1 MTNEELV
8 KFILDRIDEGGWN
21 INFNTTT
28 SIYGTV
34 LIYNQK
40 GKVICI
46 ERVAEKK
53 LTPDNRGF
61 FGGNYK
67 ISLEESGKRPEVF
80 RGGEKDFKFL
90 FDKLVEIL
98 DNRTKINLSDWR
110 WCMEDLGYVLEVSIG
125 LTLFFSFV
133 AGFILLYFSNRD
145 WIDRFST
152 VFQ

>member
-8 KFILDRIDEGGWN
+8 KFILDRIDEGGWK

-28 SIYGTV
+28 SIYGTKENRNDV

-40 GKVICI
+40 GKVIYI

-98 DNRTKINLSDWR
+98 DNRTKINLSDWKDDT
-110 WCMEDLGYVLEVSIG
+110 WKI
-125 LTLFFSFV
+125 
-133 AGFILLYFSNRD
+133 
-145 WIDRFST
+145 
-152 VFQ
+152 